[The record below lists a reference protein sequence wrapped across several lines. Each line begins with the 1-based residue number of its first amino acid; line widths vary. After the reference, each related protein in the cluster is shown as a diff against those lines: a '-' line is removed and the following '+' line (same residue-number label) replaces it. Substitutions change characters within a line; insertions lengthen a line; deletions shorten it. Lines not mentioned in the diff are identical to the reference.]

1 MTGSYYSTHVTFVF
15 SKGEGVAYRG
25 RVLVELKVVPQGIAR
40 PVRQVMPKEDE
51 ALIEVTHCISFTW
64 TDENHAYM

>member
-40 PVRQVMPKEDE
+40 PARQVMPKEDE
-51 ALIEVTHCISFTW
+51 ALIEVTHCISFI
-64 TDENHAYM
+64 